1 MFMTVLLALAL
12 MLSMSPDASA
22 QGHEAPVQSP
32 DYRLG
37 PADGLAVTVLGL
49 VEYTQPPNIPW
60 LEVVVSNSGKVHLPF
75 IGALNVNDLTVN
87 QLQTQIAEKF
97 RELGLMAE
105 PQVTV
110 RVTEYRARTIYILGE
125 IMQPGQYYM
134 RENMYLTDLLGLS
147 LGWPTEGIGYLYR
160 RGPTETAVTNDG
172 ETPPVPGQTTVTKAI
187 PIDFHELSTG
197 NRPDLN
203 LKLEGGDVFYVP
215 YNRPRFFYATG
226 EVGSPGA
233 FELPPA
239 RQLKVSQAIS
249 AAGGPTRTAKMSKG
263 ILLRFEPDGGR
274 REIALDFDA
283 ILRGRKA
290 DFAMQEHD
298 IIFIP
303 GSNVKTLGY
312 GLLGIVP
319 ALALRW

>member
-1 MFMTVLLALAL
+1 MFMSMLLALAL
-12 MLSMSPDASA
+12 TLSAAADASA
-22 QGHEAPVQSP
+22 QPGTTPTQSP

-37 PADGLAVTVLGL
+37 PADGLAVAVLGL
-49 VEYTQPPNIPW
+49 VEYTQPPNTPW
-60 LEVVVSNSGKVHLPF
+60 LDVVVSNSGKVHLPF

-87 QLQTQIAEKF
+87 ELQAQIAAKF
-97 RELGLMAE
+97 RDLGLMTQ
-105 PQVTV
+105 PQVSV

-125 IMQPGQYYM
+125 IQQPGQYFM
-134 RENMYLTDLLGLS
+134 RENMYLADLLGLS
-147 LGWPTEGIGYLYR
+147 LGWPTDGIGYLYR
-160 RGPTETAVTNDG
+160 RGPAETGAGGDAGTPLLPGETAVT
-172 ETPPVPGQTTVTKAI
+172 EAI
-187 PIDFHELSTG
+187 PIDFHELAIG

-203 LKLEGGDVFYVP
+203 VKLEGGDVFYVP

-239 RQLKVSQAIS
+239 RQLMVSQAIS
-249 AAGGPTRTAKMSKG
+249 VAGGPTRTAKMSKG

-274 REIALDFDA
+274 RELALDFDA

-290 DFAMQEHD
+290 DFAIQEND

-303 GSNVKTLGY
+303 GSNFKTLGY